1 MKLSTRARYGLRM
14 MVELARAL
22 RKEKLVRL
30 RQIARITGLSE
41 NYMAQL
47 AMSLRNDG
55 LLIGVS
61 GKKGGYRLAREP
73 RQISVKDI
81 VQAVQG
87 PIGLTDCTIHPELCL
102 NAPFCEAR
110 MVWVLANYRLLEVFE
125 SLTLADMIDKDF
137 MKNTRKKHPDKKL
150 LNPDKVMATDS
161 FIMSCPASTP

>member
-1 MKLSTRARYGLRM
+1 M

-30 RQIARITGLSE
+30 RQIAKITGLSE

-47 AMSLRNDG
+47 AMSLKNDG

-61 GKKGGYRLAREP
+61 GKKGGYCLAREP
-73 RQISVKDI
+73 DRITVGEI

-87 PIGLTDCTIHPELCL
+87 PMGLTDCAIHPEVCL

-110 MVWVLANYRLLEVFE
+110 MVWVMANYRLLEVFDGI
-125 SLTLADMIDKDF
+125 TLADMIDRGF
-137 MKNTRKKHPDKKL
+137 MKKTRKEHPKMKL
-150 LNPDKVMATDS
+150 LNPDRVMASDS
-161 FIMSCPASTP
+161 FIMSCPAGTD

>member
-30 RQIARITGLSE
+30 RQIAKITGLSE

-47 AMSLRNDG
+47 AMSLKNDG

-61 GKKGGYRLAREP
+61 GKNGGYFLAREP
-73 RQISVKDI
+73 HEISVKDI

-110 MVWVLANYRLLEVFE
+110 MVWVLANYRLSEVFE
-125 SLTLADMIDKDF
+125 GITLADMIDKDF
-137 MKNTRKKHPDKKL
+137 IKNTRKKNPDMKL
-150 LNPDKVMATDS
+150 LNPDKIMATDS
-161 FIMSCPASTP
+161 LIMNCPASTD